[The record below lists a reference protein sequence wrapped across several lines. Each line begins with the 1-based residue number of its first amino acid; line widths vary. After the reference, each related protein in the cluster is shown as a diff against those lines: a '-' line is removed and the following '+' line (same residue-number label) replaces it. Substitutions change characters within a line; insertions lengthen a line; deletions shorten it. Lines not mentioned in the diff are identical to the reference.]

1 MKKYITPELN
11 ITKFAS
17 EDILTASSGGDLQI
31 NKLTVATEN
40 ESAVTFEN
48 GSLDFVQ

>member
-1 MKKYITPELN
+1 MKKYVTPELN

-17 EDILTASSGGDLQI
+17 EDILTVSSGGNLQT
-31 NKLTVATEN
+31 NNLTVVEDNGSVAN
-40 ESAVTFEN
+40 FEN